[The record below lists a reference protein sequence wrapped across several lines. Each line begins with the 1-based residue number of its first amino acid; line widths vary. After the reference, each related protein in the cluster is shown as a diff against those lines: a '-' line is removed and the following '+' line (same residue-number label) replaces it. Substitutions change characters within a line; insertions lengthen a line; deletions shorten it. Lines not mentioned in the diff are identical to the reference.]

1 MTDSAAAFKAEAI
14 ALANGPAPPG
24 AYNNKMGFD
33 EYALHDQTE
42 FCMEV
47 GGVLVGYAGHVPRAR
62 DKVGSNPIGN
72 TPGTPVSPNGA
83 VGVDMETGI
92 RVLPHD
98 RNKKFAQSFTRMSWP
113 EPANSYTPGVTNA
126 NYTSEARDP
135 QNQSNKM
142 KPHVFTQGTTPGYT
156 GHVARVK
163 THSLGSSTFQT
174 PIPGSSFFVGAWM
187 DTRIPGSKYVVELRQ
202 NAKGHVAV
210 NGAYKLAYIKCSV
223 PRQGTYELQAAI
235 DDSQNTML
243 VDFSVING
251 PPDVPG
257 QLMEAPSATAG
268 RGAYSANQ
276 TTGAAIAF
284 PHTAWQKWLPSA
296 VWDDGTGGM

>member
-33 EYALHDQTE
+33 EYALHEQTE
-42 FCMEV
+42 YCLEV

-72 TPGTPVSPNGA
+72 VPGTPVSPMYVDGSSGS
-83 VGVDMETGI
+83 VGIDMETGI

-98 RNKKFAQSFTRMSWP
+98 RTQRFAQSFTRMGYP
-113 EPANSYTPGVTNA
+113 EKPNQYTPGLTSA

-135 QNQSNKM
+135 QNKSNVM
-142 KPHVFTQGTTPGYT
+142 KPHMFAQGTTPGYT

-163 THSLGSSTFQT
+163 THSLGSSTFST
-174 PIPGSSFFVGAWM
+174 PPPGSSFFVGVWA
-187 DTRIPGSKYVVELRQ
+187 DPRKPSSRYDVELRQ
-202 NAKGHVAV
+202 NAKGHIAY
-210 NGAYKLAYIKCSV
+210 NGKYKLAYVKCNE
-223 PRQGTYELQAAI
+223 PGKPPFELQAAI
-235 DDSQNTML
+235 DDASNEML
-243 VDFSVING
+243 VDFSPDGG
-251 PPDVPG
+251 PQDFPG
-257 QLMEAPSATAG
+257 NRTDSGIQ
-268 RGAYSANQ
+268 
-276 TTGAAIAF
+276 F
-284 PHTAWQKWLPSA
+284 PHTSWVKWVQSQ